1 MADMIF
7 DFSEFTDYKDQLVKA
22 VNSDELLNRMMPAM
36 QESAQYLNDE
46 IKERTPVDTGDLHRR
61 WHVVGP
67 QKFHR
72 RLLVEVVNDLEYA
85 SFVENGHRQTP
96 GRYIPALGKRLKAKW
111 VEGAFMARDGTAAVE
126 EVVNEHLQQAFDQA
140 VQSIFG

>member
-1 MADMIF
+1 MADMKF
-7 DFSEFTDYKDQLVKA
+7 DFSDFTEFAERLQNAAESGEILTKMA
-22 VNSDELLNRMMPAM
+22 PAL

-46 IKERTPVDTGDLHRR
+46 IKSRTPVDTGDLRRR

-67 QKFHR
+67 HRFSR
-72 RLLVEVVNDLEYA
+72 RLLVEVVNELGYA
-85 SFVENGHRQTP
+85 SWVENGHRQKP
-96 GRYIPALGKRLKAKW
+96 GRYVAAIGKRLKAKW

-126 EVVNEHLQQAFDQA
+126 DAVNEHLHQAFDQA